1 MEPVTLILILFV
13 AALVLFATE
22 WLPIDVTAL
31 CLLSALLVMNLISPK
46 VAFASFGSDTVIT
59 LASLFVLTRVLLRA
73 GVIEWIGM
81 TLTRR
86 ATNPTALLRG
96 LLGTVAG
103 VSALTSNTATTA
115 VFLPVVAGASRRA
128 GIPASR
134 ALMPL
139 AFASILGGTITVIG
153 TSTNLVVSGA
163 LPAIGLKPLG
173 FFELAWVGV
182 PCAVIG
188 LAYLFFVAP
197 RLLPARDTELAEG
210 VRAYLADLTVAPA
223 SPLIGLTL
231 RGSGLGRD
239 YGLTVV
245 AVRRAGSTESS
256 YGPGPDFILQEGDS
270 LTVEGHTERILAGKT
285 ALGVV
290 SRSEQKLLA
299 LSAAEGGAVGVGS
312 AARPGDVRL
321 VEAVVMPGSSLLGR
335 TLRESQFRERY
346 GASVLALHRRSR
358 TLERV
363 AGNRAAGR
371 KPDISKPDAGMV
383 ERLGRTRLQIGD
395 VLLVQGS
402 AARIEALGEHL
413 VVLGDLTEQVSD
425 LRRAPLA
432 LLLFVGAVVAG
443 GLGLVPLAV
452 AAVVAVALSVAL
464 RLITPEEAYRTIE
477 WPILV
482 LVACMLAFGTAFE
495 SSGAAKV
502 LTTALSG
509 VLEPLGPYGLL
520 AALFAVTV
528 ALTQPMSN
536 QAAALVMLPLAVG
549 TATTLGYDPRPFAIG
564 ITVAASNSFITP
576 LEPSCMLVYGPGRYT
591 FLDFLRVGAGLTGVT
606 FVVAMLII
614 PRVWPF

>member
-31 CLLSALLVMNLISPK
+31 CLLSALLVLGLIQPK

-59 LASLFVLTRVLLRA
+59 LGSLFILTRVLLRA

-86 ATNPTALLRG
+86 ARNPTALLRG

-103 VSALTSNTATTA
+103 VSAFTSNTATTA
-115 VFLPVVAGASRRA
+115 VFLPVVASAARRA
-128 GIPASR
+128 GFPASR

-153 TSTNLVVSGA
+153 TSTNLVISGA
-163 LPAIGLKPLG
+163 LPTIGLAPIG

-182 PCAVIG
+182 PCAVLG
-188 LAYLFFVAP
+188 LLYLFFVAP

-210 VRAYLADLTVAPA
+210 LRAYLADLTVAPGSLLA
-223 SPLIGLTL
+223 GLSL
-231 RGSGLGRD
+231 RESGLGRD

-245 AVRRAGSTESS
+245 AVRRAGSTDSS
-256 YGPGPDFILQEGDS
+256 YGPGPDLVLQEGDT
-270 LTVEGHTERILAGKT
+270 LTVEGQTQRILAGKT

-290 SRSEQKLLA
+290 SRSEQKQLA
-299 LSAAEGGAVGVGS
+299 LAAAEVGGPT
-312 AARPGDVRL
+312 RPSDVRL

-335 TLRESQFRERY
+335 TLRESRFRERY
-346 GASVLALHRRSR
+346 GTSVLGLHRRSR
-358 TLERV
+358 TLER
-363 AGNRAAGR
+363 AGARRPNA
-371 KPDISKPDAGMV
+371 SMV
-383 ERLGRTRLQIGD
+383 ERLGHTRLQIGD

-402 AARIEALGEHL
+402 AARIDALGEHL
-413 VVLGDLTEQVSD
+413 VVLGDLTEQVRD

-432 LLLFVGAVVAG
+432 LLLFGGAVLAG

-452 AAVVAVALSVAL
+452 SALVAVALSLAL
-464 RLITPEEAYRTIE
+464 RLIPPEEAYRSIE

-495 SSGAAKV
+495 STGAAKV

-549 TATTLGYDPRPFAIG
+549 TANALGYDPRPFVIAV
-564 ITVAASNSFITP
+564 TVAASNSFITP

-591 FLDFLRVGAGLTGVT
+591 FLDFIRVGAGLTLVT
-606 FVVAMLII
+606 FVAALLII

>member
-31 CLLSALLVMNLISPK
+31 CLLSALLVLGLIEPK
-46 VAFASFGSDTVIT
+46 VAFASFGNDTVLT

-86 ATNPTALLRG
+86 AGNPAALLRG

-103 VSALTSNTATTA
+103 VSAFTSNTATTA

-163 LPAIGLKPLG
+163 LPASGLKPLG

-231 RGSGLGRD
+231 RESGLGRD

-245 AVRRAGSTESS
+245 AVRRAGTTESS
-256 YGPGPDFILQEGDS
+256 YGPGPDFIVQEGDT
-270 LTVEGHTERILAGKT
+270 LTVEGRTERILAGKT
-285 ALGVV
+285 ALGVI
-290 SRSEQKLLA
+290 SRSEQKLQA
-299 LSAAEGGAVGVGS
+299 LSAADGGAAGLGG

-358 TLERV
+358 TLERAV
-363 AGNRAAGR
+363 AR
-371 KPDISKPDAGMV
+371 KLDDRMV
-383 ERLGRTRLQIGD
+383 ERLGHTRLQIGD

-413 VVLGDLTEQVSD
+413 VVLGDLTEQVRD

-432 LLLFVGAVVAG
+432 LLLFGGAVLAG

-464 RLITPEEAYRTIE
+464 RLITPEEAYRSIE

-536 QAAALVMLPLAVG
+536 QAAALVMLPLAIG
-549 TATTLGYDPRPFAIG
+549 TANALGYDPRPFAIG

-591 FLDFLRVGAGLTGVT
+591 FLDFVRVGVGLTLVT

-614 PRVWPF
+614 PRIWPF